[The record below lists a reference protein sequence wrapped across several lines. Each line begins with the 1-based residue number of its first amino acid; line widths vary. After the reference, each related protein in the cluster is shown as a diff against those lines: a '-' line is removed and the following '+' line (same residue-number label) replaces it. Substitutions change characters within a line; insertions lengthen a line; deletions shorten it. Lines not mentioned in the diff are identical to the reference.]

1 MKHSKR
7 FWSDL
12 FYVPKYEKVSDKA
25 FLRMM
30 LSSVFGILLCGIC
43 LAGLTWAWFT
53 SSITSTANTITAA
66 DFSVKISINGSEA
79 LSDSGVYN
87 LSGNSTVTV
96 KAVGSATTGYC
107 KVEFGGKAY
116 YTVPLFTNSKS
127 DTVKFTVDASVYSEL
142 KITPQ
147 WGTLANTQ
155 RKSIIGDTQN
165 GLSSIPATGA
175 STEPQANVSAVSPEA
190 GQQATESGNTYAII
204 DTEQSSIPEASTA
217 QPTTAESA
225 ESESSVSEAP
235 EQREESS
242 SSAVS
247 TQPSSQETEPNK
259 TTASEEQS
267 ESANDTTEA
276 ITSEPSV
283 TGQSANETPKQTEES
298 SSELSTQPSSQE
310 AVSEE
315 GTASESQSVTD
326 TGTSG
331 AVTSEP

>member
-107 KVEFGGKAY
+107 KVEFGGKVY

-190 GQQATESGNTYAII
+190 GQQATESVTTYALT
-204 DTEQSSIPEASTA
+204 DNEQSSIPKASTA

-225 ESESSVSEAP
+225 ASEPSVSEAAK
-235 EQREESS
+235 QTEES

-247 TQPSSQETEPNK
+247 TQPSSQETELNK

-315 GTASESQSVTD
+315 GTASESQSVTGA
-326 TGTSG
+326 GTSG
-331 AVTSEP
+331 AITSEP